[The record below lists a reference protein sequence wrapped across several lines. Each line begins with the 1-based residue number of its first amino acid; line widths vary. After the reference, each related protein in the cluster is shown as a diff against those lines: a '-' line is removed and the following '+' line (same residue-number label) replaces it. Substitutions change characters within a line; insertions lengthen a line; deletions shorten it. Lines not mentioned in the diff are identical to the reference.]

1 MNNEL
6 PKVEFVQGQAA
17 EELLAH
23 DAFRAQWSSLW
34 HDCPWATMFQ
44 SPAYVATWYSVYRER
59 FQPVLVLTRDLQG
72 RLAGLLTLA
81 ISDEGRLV
89 AAGDI
94 QAEYQVWICKTELAN
109 TFPPA
114 ALREIQSHFP
124 RALLRFNYLPP
135 NTPTAWLS
143 DRNSKPRRIL
153 KSHRRPLAHFGDGS
167 SIAASLAKRTNK
179 NRLRQIEKLGKVTFE
194 QITDPAEME
203 DVIDAIIPLHD
214 TRHMTFRGA
223 APFQEDPLRRTLAL
237 ALMKIPGLV
246 HVTVL
251 KAGEHLVTAH
261 IGSVNK
267 SELQLGLIAHN
278 PRFAHHSPGK
288 FQILFLSRMVMQQ
301 GLERLDLT
309 AGGDP
314 YKERFSDSADQVH
327 TLAIFPSRLSHAK
340 GAVVETAKAA
350 TRAFLKLARLSPN
363 QARLIADMIKS
374 IRPLRALSCLSA
386 RAASWISSRSQT
398 CLYSIP
404 ASSAQHFQ
412 PSVSIH
418 RDTVGDLLLYQPEK
432 TSPSRRAFVSSAIA
446 RIEAGLRLYTHT
458 EINQLRYCAWLA
470 ESPAKE
476 LAGKLI
482 PGFALPPDSALILSD
497 ESFPA
502 DRAEQIV
509 PLALSTILK
518 DAASLPSTKTVYIP
532 VPAHDAHA
540 RAVLENFGYTCE
552 GSLFTRKFFGIRSNW
567 STIMENRKLIA
578 ESPTTLNPSQTSE
591 SASHRSRS
599 RKQPHPQRA

>member
-1 MNNEL
+1 MNNDAM
-6 PKVEFVQGQAA
+6 KVEFVQGQAA
-17 EELLAH
+17 QDLLAQ

-44 SPAYVATWYSVYRER
+44 SPAYVATWYSVYFER
-59 FQPVLVLTRDLQG
+59 FQPVLVLTRDSQG

-81 ISDEGRLV
+81 ISPEGRLV

-109 TFPPA
+109 IFPSA
-114 ALREIQSHFP
+114 AVHEIQSRLP
-124 RALLRFNYLPP
+124 RAVLRFNYLPP

-143 DRNSKPRRIL
+143 DRNTKPRHIL
-153 KSHRRPLAHFGDGS
+153 KSHRRPLSHFGDGS

-203 DVIDAIIPLHD
+203 NIIDAIIPLHD

-340 GAVVETAKAA
+340 GTAIESAKAA
-350 TRAFLKLARLSPN
+350 TRVFLKLARLSPN
-363 QARLIADMIKS
+363 QARLIADNFKS
-374 IRPLRALSCLSA
+374 IRPLRLIRRFLG
-386 RAASWISSRSQT
+386 RAAGWIHSRSET

-404 ASSAQHFQ
+404 AARAVHFQ
-412 PSVSIH
+412 TNPLIQRNSL
-418 RDTVGDLLLYQPEK
+418 GDLLLYQPDK
-432 TSPSRRAFVSSAIA
+432 TSPSRRDFVASVIA
-446 RIEAGLRLYTHT
+446 RIEAGQRLYTAT
-458 EINQLRYCAWLA
+458 ENDRLTYCAWLA
-470 ESPAKE
+470 EHPSEE
-476 LAGKLI
+476 LTSNLR
-482 PGFALPPDSALILSD
+482 LSPDSAAILQD
-497 ESFPA
+497 GNFP
-502 DRAEQIV
+502 EQIA
-509 PLALSTILK
+509 PQALATLLK
-518 DAASLPSTKTVYIP
+518 DAASLPKIKTIHIP
-532 VPAHDAHA
+532 IPADDAQT
-540 RAVLENFGYTCE
+540 RALLERFGMTCV
-552 GSLFTRKFFGIRSNW
+552 GSLFTRTFFGIRSKR
-567 STIMENRKLIA
+567 STIPQNQKPISEDQ
-578 ESPTTLNPSQTSE
+578 TLTPSRTSE
-591 SASHRSRS
+591 SASRQSRS
-599 RKQPHPQRA
+599 RKQPHPLRA